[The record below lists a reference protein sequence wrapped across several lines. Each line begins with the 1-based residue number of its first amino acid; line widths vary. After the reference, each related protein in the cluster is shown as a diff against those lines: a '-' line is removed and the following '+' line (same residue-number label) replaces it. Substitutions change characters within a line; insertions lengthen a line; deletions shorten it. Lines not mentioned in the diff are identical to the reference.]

1 MVLGSLYGTTMFM
14 AEKLDELD
22 AILVQYGMLAGKLIE
37 EGGIAKCERDAC

>member
-1 MVLGSLYGTTMFM
+1 MAFGSLYGAKVFI
-14 AEKLDELD
+14 AEKSDELD